1 MIIGISGKIGS
12 GKSTVCQMIK
22 YIKNVHLLNN
32 MGITIG
38 NTYQDYKK
46 FNNTVSE
53 LVTVPEII
61 EGNEKTNVLEFYEER
76 KMAGLLKEFVAT
88 LTNIPL
94 HLLDDQAFKE
104 THSFLGYTYRQLLQQ
119 FGNKAREIDE
129 NIWVKYLLREYNK
142 YEKFRVVKRN
152 WIISDIRYKN
162 EFDICDVVYR
172 VNRLG
177 VKEVNRIEE
186 TELDNTDFNA
196 IIDNNG
202 TLEELFNTCY
212 KLL

>member
-32 MGITIG
+32 IGITIG
-38 NTYQDYKK
+38 TTYQDYKK
-46 FNNTVSE
+46 LSNIVNK
-53 LVTVPEII
+53 LVTIPEII
-61 EGNEKTNVLEFYEER
+61 EGNEKTNVLEFYEEH
-76 KMAGLLKEFVAT
+76 KMAGLLKEFIAT
-88 LTNIPL
+88 LTNIPV

-142 YEKFRVVKRN
+142 DKKFRVVERN

-162 EFDICDVVYR
+162 EFDICNVVYR

>member
-76 KMAGLLKEFVAT
+76 KMAGLLKESVAT

-142 YEKFRVVKRN
+142 DEKFRVVKRN

>member
-1 MIIGISGKIGS
+1 MK
-12 GKSTVCQMIK
+12 
-22 YIKNVHLLNN
+22 
-32 MGITIG
+32 
-38 NTYQDYKK
+38 
-46 FNNTVSE
+46 
-53 LVTVPEII
+53 
-61 EGNEKTNVLEFYEER
+61 
-76 KMAGLLKEFVAT
+76 
-88 LTNIPL
+88 
-94 HLLDDQAFKE
+94 
-104 THSFLGYTYRQLLQQ
+104 
-119 FGNKAREIDE
+119 
-129 NIWVKYLLREYNK
+129 EYNK
-142 YEKFRVVKRN
+142 DEKFRVVKRN

>member
-38 NTYQDYKK
+38 TTYQDYKRLS
-46 FNNTVSE
+46 NTVNK
-53 LVTVPEII
+53 LITVPEII
-61 EGNEKTNVLEFYEER
+61 EGNEKTNVSEFYEEH
-76 KMAGLLKEFVAT
+76 KMAGLLKEFIAT
-88 LTNIPL
+88 LTNIPV

-104 THSFLGYTYRQLLQQ
+104 THPFLGYTYRQLLQQ

-142 YEKFRVVKRN
+142 DKKFRVVERN

-186 TELDNTDFNA
+186 TELDNTNFNA
-196 IIDNNG
+196 IINNDE

>member
-1 MIIGISGKIGS
+1 
-12 GKSTVCQMIK
+12 
-22 YIKNVHLLNN
+22 
-32 MGITIG
+32 
-38 NTYQDYKK
+38 
-46 FNNTVSE
+46 
-53 LVTVPEII
+53 
-61 EGNEKTNVLEFYEER
+61 
-76 KMAGLLKEFVAT
+76 MAGLLKEFVAT

-142 YEKFRVVKRN
+142 DEKFRVVKRN

-202 TLEELFNTCY
+202 TL
-212 KLL
+212 

>member
-46 FNNTVSE
+46 LSNIVNK
-53 LVTVPEII
+53 LVTIPEII
-61 EGNEKTNVLEFYEER
+61 EGNEKTNVLEFYEEH
-76 KMAGLLKEFVAT
+76 KMAGLLKEFIAT
-88 LTNIPL
+88 LTNIPV

-129 NIWVKYLLREYNK
+129 NTWVKYLLREYNK
-142 YEKFRVVKRN
+142 DKKFRVVERN

-196 IIDNNG
+196 VINNNG